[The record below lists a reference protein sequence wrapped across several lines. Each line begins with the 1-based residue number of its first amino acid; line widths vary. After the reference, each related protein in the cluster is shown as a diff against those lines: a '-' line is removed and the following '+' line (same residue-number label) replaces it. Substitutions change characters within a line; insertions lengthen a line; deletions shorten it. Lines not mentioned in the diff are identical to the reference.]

1 MIESLSVNNFAIV
14 HKLGIE
20 WFSGLSTITGET
32 GAGKSIAIDAISFA
46 LGARGDVSAIRAG
59 SDQTDVRIGFNIDN
73 NKNAQ
78 ALLDEYSMSDDGQ
91 CIVARRM
98 STNGRSKVYI
108 NGMLATL
115 TQVKALGET
124 LLSVHSQ
131 HAHQQL
137 LKPDHQRN
145 MLDGFAENKPLL
157 ATVSEHCKRIKSL
170 QAEKSRLVAA
180 KDDNDA
186 RRQLLEYQV
195 VELDEFALESGEFER
210 IEQEHSVLS
219 NAESLTTNSYQ
230 ILQMISDNDEG
241 GAACDL
247 IQNASR
253 LLSDMANKD
262 SRLQNIAEVFEE
274 ANMQLSEASND
285 LRNYAD
291 NIDMD
296 PMRLSELD
304 ERMAKAMELARKHN
318 TTPHELPEIHY
329 RLATELSGMTHS
341 EEALNQIETQI
352 IETMKEYDKACDAL
366 SAKRIDSAK
375 KLSTEIEKSIRDLAM
390 EKASFTIEVES
401 EDQLSPYG
409 KDKVSFLLC
418 SNPGQPLA
426 PIAKVASG
434 GELSR
439 ISLAIQVII
448 ASSST
453 VPTLIFDEVDVGI
466 SGGTAAVVGK
476 LLKRLGKKTQV
487 ISITHLPQV
496 ASFGD
501 NHYSVSKVT
510 NDSET
515 VTSMKILEEE
525 ERIQELARLL
535 GGEKIDKSSIEN
547 AKSLLQG
554 ARDER

>member
-14 HKLGIE
+14 HKLDVE

-59 SDQTDVRIGFNIDN
+59 SEQTDVRIAFNIED

-78 ALLDEYSMSDDGQ
+78 ALLEDFSMSDDGQ

-98 STNGRSKVYI
+98 TKNGRSKVYI

-115 TQVKALGET
+115 TQVKTLGET

-131 HAHQQL
+131 HAHQLL

-145 MLDGFAENKPLL
+145 MLDGYAENKSLL
-157 ATVSEHCKRIKSL
+157 SNVAELCNSIKSL
-170 QAEKSRLVAA
+170 QTEKARLLAA

-195 VELDEFALESGEFER
+195 VELDEFALESGEFEK
-210 IEQEHSVLS
+210 IEQEHRVLS
-219 NAESLTTNSYQ
+219 NAEALTNNSYQ
-230 ILQMISDNDEG
+230 ILQMISENDEG
-241 GAACDL
+241 AAACDL

-253 LLSDMANKD
+253 MLSDMALKD
-262 SRLQNIAEVFEE
+262 ARLQDVASVFEE
-274 ANMQLSEASND
+274 VNMQLSEASSD
-285 LRNYAD
+285 LRSYAD

-296 PMRLSELD
+296 PQRLSELD

-318 TTPHELPEIHY
+318 TTPDELPEIHY
-329 RLATELSGMTHS
+329 NLAQELAGMTNS
-341 EEALNQIETQI
+341 AEALDDVETQI
-352 IETMKEYDKACDAL
+352 IQQMTAYDSACAELSEKRKA
-366 SAKRIDSAK
+366 SAK
-375 KLSTEIEKSIRDLAM
+375 KLSVKIEESIRELAM
-390 EKASFTIEVES
+390 EKASFTIEVGS
-401 EDQLSPYG
+401 EDVLSPYG

-418 SNPGQPLA
+418 SNPGQSLA
-426 PIAKVASG
+426 PISKVASG

-448 ASSST
+448 ASSTT

-496 ASFGD
+496 ASFGN
-501 NHYSVSKVT
+501 NHYCVNKVT
-510 NDSET
+510 DNTET
-515 VTSMKILEEE
+515 VTSMKLLEED

-535 GGEKIDKSSIEN
+535 GGEKVDASSIEN

-554 ARDER
+554 AKNER

>member
-14 HKLGIE
+14 HKLDVE

-59 SDQTDVRIGFNIDN
+59 SEQTDVRIAFNIEK
-73 NKNAQ
+73 NKAAQ
-78 ALLDEYSMSDDGQ
+78 DLLEEYSVSDNEQ

-98 STNGRSKVYI
+98 AKNGRSKVYI

-115 TQVKALGET
+115 TQVKKLGEM

-131 HAHQQL
+131 HAHQLL
-137 LKPDHQRN
+137 LKPDHQRK
-145 MLDGFAENKPLL
+145 MLDGYAENKHLI
-157 ATVSEHCKRIKSL
+157 TSVSEYCSAIKSL
-170 QAEKSRLVAA
+170 QEDKKRLTAN

-195 VELDEFALESGEFER
+195 GELNEFALESGEFEK
-210 IEQEHSVLS
+210 IENEHRVLS
-219 NAESLTTNSYQ
+219 NAETLTTNSFQ
-230 ILQMISDNDEG
+230 ILQMISDNDD
-241 GAACDL
+241 GASACDL
-247 IQNASR
+247 LQNASKM
-253 LLSDMANKD
+253 LCDMATKD
-262 SRLQNIAEVFEE
+262 VRLQNIAAIFEE
-274 ANMQLSEASND
+274 TNMQLSEASSD
-285 LRNYAD
+285 LRGYAE
-291 NIDMD
+291 NIDID
-296 PMRLSELD
+296 PHRLRELD
-304 ERMAKAMELARKHN
+304 ERMAKAMELSRKHN
-318 TTPHELPEIHY
+318 TTPAELPDIHFK
-329 RLATELSGMTHS
+329 LANELSSISNS
-341 EEALNQIETQI
+341 EEALGSLDAKIAALMEKYNS
-352 IETMKEYDKACDAL
+352 ACEAL
-366 SAKRIDSAK
+366 SEKRKDAAIT
-375 KLSTEIEKSIRDLAM
+375 LSNEIQASIRELAM
-390 EKASFTIEVES
+390 ENASFTIEVEPV
-401 EDQLSPYG
+401 EETLSPFG

-426 PIAKVASG
+426 AISKVASG

-448 ASSST
+448 ASSTT

-501 NHYSVSKVT
+501 NHYSVSKAT
-510 NDSET
+510 NKSET
-515 VTSMKILEEE
+515 VTSMKLLEEG
-525 ERIQELARLL
+525 ERIDELARLL
-535 GGEKIDKSSIEN
+535 GGERVDVSSIEN

-554 ARDER
+554 ANL

>member
-14 HKLGIE
+14 HKLDVE

-46 LGARGDVSAIRAG
+46 LGARGDVSTIRAG
-59 SDQTDVRIGFNIDN
+59 SEQTDVRIAFNIEK
-73 NKNAQ
+73 NKAAQ
-78 ALLDEYSMSDDGQ
+78 DLLEEYSVTDNDQ

-98 STNGRSKVYI
+98 GKNGRSKVYI

-115 TQVKALGET
+115 TQVKNLGET

-131 HAHQQL
+131 HAHQLL

-145 MLDGFAENKPLL
+145 MLDGYAENKRLI
-157 ATVSEHCKRIKSL
+157 TSVSEYCSAIKSL
-170 QAEKSRLVAA
+170 QEDKKRLEAD

-195 VELDEFALESGEFER
+195 GELNEFALESGEFEK
-210 IEQEHSVLS
+210 IENEHRVLS
-219 NAESLTTNSYQ
+219 NAEALTTNSFQ
-230 ILQMISDNDEG
+230 ILQMISDNDD
-241 GAACDL
+241 GASACDL
-247 IQNASR
+247 LQNASKM
-253 LLSDMANKD
+253 LCDMATKD
-262 SRLQNIAEVFEE
+262 VRLQNIAAIFEE
-274 ANMQLSEASND
+274 TNMQLSEASSD
-285 LRNYAD
+285 LRGYAD
-291 NIDMD
+291 NIDID
-296 PMRLSELD
+296 PHRLRELD
-304 ERMAKAMELARKHN
+304 ERMAKAMELSRKHN
-318 TTPHELPEIHY
+318 TTPAELPDIHFE
-329 RLATELSGMTHS
+329 LANELSSISNS
-341 EEALNQIETQI
+341 EEALGGLDAEISALMGKYNS
-352 IETMKEYDKACDAL
+352 ACDEL
-366 SAKRIDSAK
+366 SEKRKNAAVT
-375 KLSTEIEKSIRDLAM
+375 LSNEIQASIRELAM
-390 EKASFTIEVES
+390 GNASFTIEVEPVD
-401 EDQLSPYG
+401 EALSPFG

-426 PIAKVASG
+426 AISKVASG

-448 ASSST
+448 ASSTT

-501 NHYSVSKVT
+501 NHYSVNKVT
-510 NDSET
+510 NESET
-515 VTSMKILEEE
+515 VTSMKLLEEG
-525 ERIQELARLL
+525 ERINELARLL
-535 GGEKIDKSSIEN
+535 GGEKVDVSSIEN

-554 ARDER
+554 AKS

>member
-14 HKLGIE
+14 HKLDVE

-59 SDQTDVRIGFNIDN
+59 SEQTDVRIAFNIED

-78 ALLDEYSMSDDGQ
+78 ALLEDFSMSDDGQ

-98 STNGRSKVYI
+98 TKNGRSKVYI

-115 TQVKALGET
+115 TQVKTLGET

-131 HAHQQL
+131 HAHQLL

-145 MLDGFAENKPLL
+145 MLDGYAENKSLL
-157 ATVSEHCKRIKSL
+157 SNVAELCNSIKSL
-170 QAEKSRLVAA
+170 QNEKARLLAA

-195 VELDEFALESGEFER
+195 VELDEFALESGEFEK
-210 IEQEHSVLS
+210 IEQEHRVLS
-219 NAESLTTNSYQ
+219 NAEALTNNSYQ
-230 ILQMISDNDEG
+230 ILQMISENDEG
-241 GAACDL
+241 AAACDL

-253 LLSDMANKD
+253 MLSDMALKD
-262 SRLQNIAEVFEE
+262 ARLQDVACVFEE
-274 ANMQLSEASND
+274 VNMQLSEASSD
-285 LRNYAD
+285 LRSYAD

-296 PMRLSELD
+296 PQRLSELD

-318 TTPHELPEIHY
+318 TTPDELPEIHY
-329 RLATELSGMTHS
+329 NLAQELAGMTNS
-341 EEALNQIETQI
+341 AEALDDVETQI
-352 IETMKEYDKACDAL
+352 IQQMTAYDSACAELSEKRKA
-366 SAKRIDSAK
+366 SAK
-375 KLSTEIEKSIRDLAM
+375 KLSVKIEESIRELAM
-390 EKASFTIEVES
+390 EKASFTIEVGS
-401 EDQLSPYG
+401 EDVLSPYG

-418 SNPGQPLA
+418 SNPGQSLA
-426 PIAKVASG
+426 PISKVASG

-448 ASSST
+448 ASSTT

-496 ASFGD
+496 ASFGN
-501 NHYSVSKVT
+501 NHYCVNKVT
-510 NDSET
+510 DNTET
-515 VTSMKILEEE
+515 VTSMKLLEED

-535 GGEKIDKSSIEN
+535 GGEKVDASSIEN

-554 ARDER
+554 AKNER

>member
-14 HKLGIE
+14 HKLDVE

-59 SDQTDVRIGFNIDN
+59 SEQTDVRIAFNIEK
-73 NKNAQ
+73 NKAAQ
-78 ALLDEYSMSDDGQ
+78 DLLEEYSVSDNDQ

-98 STNGRSKVYI
+98 AKNGRSKVYI

-115 TQVKALGET
+115 TQVKKLGEI

-131 HAHQQL
+131 HAHQLL

-145 MLDGFAENKPLL
+145 MLDGYAENKHLI
-157 ATVSEHCKRIKSL
+157 TSVSEYCSEIKSL
-170 QAEKSRLVAA
+170 QEDKKRLTAN

-195 VELDEFALESGEFER
+195 GELNEFALESGEFEK
-210 IEQEHSVLS
+210 IENEHRVLS
-219 NAESLTTNSYQ
+219 NAETLTTNSFQ

-241 GAACDL
+241 ASACDL
-247 IQNASR
+247 LQNASKM
-253 LLSDMANKD
+253 LCDMATKD
-262 SRLQNIAEVFEE
+262 VRLQNIAAIFEE
-274 ANMQLSEASND
+274 TNMQLSEASSD
-285 LRNYAD
+285 LRGYAD
-291 NIDMD
+291 NIDID
-296 PMRLSELD
+296 PHRLRELD
-304 ERMAKAMELARKHN
+304 ERMAKAMELSRKHN
-318 TTPHELPEIHY
+318 TTPAELPDIHFE
-329 RLATELSGMTHS
+329 LANELSSMSNS
-341 EEALNQIETQI
+341 EEALGSLDAKIAALMEKYNA
-352 IETMKEYDKACDAL
+352 ACEELSEKRKDAAITL
-366 SAKRIDSAK
+366 SN
-375 KLSTEIEKSIRDLAM
+375 EIQASIRELAM
-390 EKASFTIEVES
+390 ENASFTIEVDPVE
-401 EDQLSPYG
+401 EALSPFG

-426 PIAKVASG
+426 AISKVASG

-448 ASSST
+448 ASSTT

-510 NDSET
+510 NESET
-515 VTSMKILEEE
+515 VTSMKLLEEG
-525 ERIQELARLL
+525 ERINELARLL
-535 GGEKIDKSSIEN
+535 GGEKVDVSSIEN

-554 ARDER
+554 AKS

>member
-14 HKLGIE
+14 HKLDVE

-59 SDQTDVRIGFNIDN
+59 SEQTDVRIAFNIEK
-73 NKNAQ
+73 NKAVQ
-78 ALLDEYSMSDDGQ
+78 DLLEEYSVSDNDQ

-98 STNGRSKVYI
+98 AKNGRSKVYI

-115 TQVKALGET
+115 TQVKKLGEI

-131 HAHQQL
+131 HAHQLL
-137 LKPDHQRN
+137 LKPEHQRN
-145 MLDGFAENKPLL
+145 MLDGYAENKLL
-157 ATVSEHCKRIKSL
+157 ITNVSEYCSEIKSL
-170 QAEKSRLVAA
+170 QEDKKRLTAN

-195 VELDEFALESGEFER
+195 GELNEFALESGEFEK
-210 IEQEHSVLS
+210 IENEHRVLS
-219 NAESLTTNSYQ
+219 NAETLTTNSFQ
-230 ILQMISDNDEG
+230 ILQMISDNDEC
-241 GAACDL
+241 ASACDL
-247 IQNASR
+247 LQNASKM
-253 LLSDMANKD
+253 LCDMATKD
-262 SRLQNIAEVFEE
+262 VRLHNIAAIFEE
-274 ANMQLSEASND
+274 TNMQLSEASSD
-285 LRNYAD
+285 LRGYAD
-291 NIDMD
+291 NIDID
-296 PMRLSELD
+296 PHRLRELD
-304 ERMAKAMELARKHN
+304 ERMAKAMELSRKHN
-318 TTPHELPEIHY
+318 TTPAELPDIHFE
-329 RLATELSGMTHS
+329 LANELSSMSNS
-341 EEALNQIETQI
+341 EEALINLDAKIAALME
-352 IETMKEYDKACDAL
+352 KYNAACEELSEKRKDAAMTL
-366 SAKRIDSAK
+366 SN
-375 KLSTEIEKSIRDLAM
+375 EIQTSIRELAM
-390 EKASFTIEVES
+390 ENASFTIEVES
-401 EDQLSPYG
+401 IEEVLSPFG

-426 PIAKVASG
+426 AISKVASG

-448 ASSST
+448 ASSTT

-510 NDSET
+510 NESET
-515 VTSMKILEEE
+515 VTSMKLLEEG
-525 ERIQELARLL
+525 ERINELARLL
-535 GGEKIDKSSIEN
+535 GGEKVDVSSIEN

-554 ARDER
+554 AKS

>member
-14 HKLGIE
+14 HKLDVE

-59 SDQTDVRIGFNIDN
+59 SEQTDVRIAFNIED

-78 ALLDEYSMSDDGQ
+78 ALLEDFSMSDDGQ

-98 STNGRSKVYI
+98 TKNGRSKVYI

-115 TQVKALGET
+115 TQVKTLGET

-131 HAHQQL
+131 HAHQLL

-145 MLDGFAENKPLL
+145 MLDGYAENKSLL
-157 ATVSEHCKRIKSL
+157 SNVAELCNSIKSL
-170 QAEKSRLVAA
+170 QNEKARLLAA

-195 VELDEFALESGEFER
+195 VELDEFALESGEFEK
-210 IEQEHSVLS
+210 IEQEHRVLS
-219 NAESLTTNSYQ
+219 NAEALTNNSYQ
-230 ILQMISDNDEG
+230 ILQMISENDEG
-241 GAACDL
+241 AAACDL

-253 LLSDMANKD
+253 MLSDMALKD
-262 SRLQNIAEVFEE
+262 ARLQDVACVFEE
-274 ANMQLSEASND
+274 VNMQLSEASSD
-285 LRNYAD
+285 LRSYAD

-296 PMRLSELD
+296 PQRLSELD

-318 TTPHELPEIHY
+318 TTPDELPEIHY
-329 RLATELSGMTHS
+329 NLAQELAGMTNS
-341 EEALNQIETQI
+341 AEALDDVETQI
-352 IETMKEYDKACDAL
+352 IQQMTAYDSACAELSEKRKA
-366 SAKRIDSAK
+366 SAK
-375 KLSTEIEKSIRDLAM
+375 KLSVKIEESIRELAM
-390 EKASFTIEVES
+390 EKASFSIEVGS
-401 EDQLSPYG
+401 EDVLSPYG

-418 SNPGQPLA
+418 SNPGQSLA
-426 PIAKVASG
+426 PISKVASG

-448 ASSST
+448 ASSTT

-496 ASFGD
+496 ASFGN
-501 NHYSVSKVT
+501 NHYCVNKVT
-510 NDSET
+510 DNTET
-515 VTSMKILEEE
+515 VTSMKLLEED

-535 GGEKIDKSSIEN
+535 GGEKVDASSIEN

-554 ARDER
+554 AKNER

>member
-14 HKLGIE
+14 HKLDVE

-59 SDQTDVRIGFNIDN
+59 SEQTDVRIAFNIED

-78 ALLDEYSMSDDGQ
+78 ALLEDFSMSDDGQ

-98 STNGRSKVYI
+98 TKNGRSKVYI

-115 TQVKALGET
+115 TQVKTLGET

-131 HAHQQL
+131 HAHQLL

-145 MLDGFAENKPLL
+145 MLDGYAENKSLL
-157 ATVSEHCKRIKSL
+157 SNVAELCNSIKSL
-170 QAEKSRLVAA
+170 QTEKARLLAA

-195 VELDEFALESGEFER
+195 VELDEFALESGEFEK
-210 IEQEHSVLS
+210 IEQEHRVLS
-219 NAESLTTNSYQ
+219 NAEALTNNSYQ
-230 ILQMISDNDEG
+230 ILQMISENDEG
-241 GAACDL
+241 AAACDL

-253 LLSDMANKD
+253 MLSDMALKD
-262 SRLQNIAEVFEE
+262 ARLQDVASVFEE
-274 ANMQLSEASND
+274 VNMQLSEASSD
-285 LRNYAD
+285 LRSYAD

-296 PMRLSELD
+296 PQRLSELD

-318 TTPHELPEIHY
+318 TTPDELPEIHY
-329 RLATELSGMTHS
+329 NLAQELAGMTNS
-341 EEALNQIETQI
+341 AEALDDVETQI
-352 IETMKEYDKACDAL
+352 IQQMTAYDSACAELSEKRKA
-366 SAKRIDSAK
+366 SAK
-375 KLSTEIEKSIRDLAM
+375 KLSVKIEESIRELAM
-390 EKASFTIEVES
+390 EKASFTIEVGS
-401 EDQLSPYG
+401 EDVLSPYG

-418 SNPGQPLA
+418 SNPGQSLA
-426 PIAKVASG
+426 PISKVASG

-448 ASSST
+448 ASSTT

-476 LLKRLGKKTQV
+476 LLKRLGKKTQG

-496 ASFGD
+496 ASFGN
-501 NHYSVSKVT
+501 NHYCVNKVT
-510 NDSET
+510 DNTET
-515 VTSMKILEEE
+515 VTSMKLLEED

-535 GGEKIDKSSIEN
+535 GGEKVDASSIEN

-554 ARDER
+554 AKNER

>member
-14 HKLGIE
+14 HKLDVE

-59 SDQTDVRIGFNIDN
+59 SEQTDVRIAFNIED

-78 ALLDEYSMSDDGQ
+78 ALLEDFSMSDDGQ

-98 STNGRSKVYI
+98 TKNGRSKVYI

-115 TQVKALGET
+115 TQVKTLGET

-131 HAHQQL
+131 HAHQLL

-145 MLDGFAENKPLL
+145 MLDGYAENKPLL
-157 ATVSEHCKRIKSL
+157 SNVAELCNSIKSL
-170 QAEKSRLVAA
+170 QTEKARLLAA

-195 VELDEFALESGEFER
+195 VELDEFALESGEFEK
-210 IEQEHSVLS
+210 IEQEHRVLS
-219 NAESLTTNSYQ
+219 NAEALTNNSYQ
-230 ILQMISDNDEG
+230 ILQMISENDEG
-241 GAACDL
+241 AAACDL

-253 LLSDMANKD
+253 MLSDMALKD
-262 SRLQNIAEVFEE
+262 ARLQDVASVFEE
-274 ANMQLSEASND
+274 VNMQLSEASSD
-285 LRNYAD
+285 LRSYAD

-296 PMRLSELD
+296 PQRLSELD

-318 TTPHELPEIHY
+318 TTPDELPEIHY
-329 RLATELSGMTHS
+329 NLAQELAGMTNS
-341 EEALNQIETQI
+341 AEALDDVETQI
-352 IETMKEYDKACDAL
+352 IQQMTAYDSACAELSEKRKA
-366 SAKRIDSAK
+366 SAK
-375 KLSTEIEKSIRDLAM
+375 KLSVKIEESIRELAM
-390 EKASFTIEVES
+390 EKASFAIEVGS
-401 EDQLSPYG
+401 EDVLSPYG

-418 SNPGQPLA
+418 SNPGQSLA
-426 PIAKVASG
+426 PISKVASG

-448 ASSST
+448 ASSTT

-496 ASFGD
+496 ASFGN
-501 NHYSVSKVT
+501 NHYCVNKVT
-510 NDSET
+510 DNTET
-515 VTSMKILEEE
+515 VTSMKLLEED

-535 GGEKIDKSSIEN
+535 GGEKVDASSIEN

-554 ARDER
+554 AKNER

>member
-14 HKLGIE
+14 HKLDVE

-59 SDQTDVRIGFNIDN
+59 SEQTDVRIAFNIEN
-73 NKNAQ
+73 NKHAQ
-78 ALLDEYSMSDDGQ
+78 SLLEEFSMTDSEQ

-98 STNGRSKVYI
+98 SKNGRSKVYI
-108 NGMLATL
+108 NGMLATI
-115 TQVKALGET
+115 TQVKKLGET
-124 LLSVHSQ
+124 LLSIHSQ
-131 HAHQQL
+131 HAHQLL

-145 MLDGFAENKPLL
+145 MLDGYAENKELMSDVFKYCN
-157 ATVSEHCKRIKSL
+157 AIKSL
-170 QAEKSRLVAA
+170 QEEKKKLHAN
-180 KDDNDA
+180 KEDNDA

-195 VELDEFALESGEFER
+195 VELDEFALETDEFEA
-210 IEQEHSVLS
+210 IENEHRVLS
-219 NAESLTTNSYQ
+219 NAETLTTNSFQ

-241 GAACDL
+241 ASACDL
-247 IQNASR
+247 LQNASKM
-253 LLSDMANKD
+253 LSDMATKD
-262 SRLQNIAEVFEE
+262 VRLQDIATIFEE
-274 ANMQLSEASND
+274 TNMQLAEASSD
-285 LRNYAD
+285 LRGYVD
-291 NIDMD
+291 NIDIN
-296 PMRLSELD
+296 PHRLHELD
-304 ERMAKAMELARKHN
+304 ERMAKAMDLSRKHN
-318 TTPHELPEIHY
+318 TTPSKLPEVHY
-329 RLATELSGMTHS
+329 ELANELSSMTNSDEAIVAIDAEITELMVKYNNACEDLTGKRKGAAISLS
-341 EEALNQIETQI
+341 
-352 IETMKEYDKACDAL
+352 KE
-366 SAKRIDSAK
+366 IQG
-375 KLSTEIEKSIRDLAM
+375 SIRELAM
-390 EKASFTIEVES
+390 ENASFTIEVDTDE
-401 EDQLSPYG
+401 EALSPFG

-426 PIAKVASG
+426 PISKVASG

-448 ASSST
+448 ASSTT

-501 NHYSVSKVT
+501 NHYSVNKVT
-510 NDSET
+510 NETET
-515 VTSMKILEEE
+515 VTSMKLLEKD
-525 ERIQELARLL
+525 ERINELARLL
-535 GGEKIDKSSIEN
+535 GGEKIDVSSIEN

-554 ARDER
+554 ANS